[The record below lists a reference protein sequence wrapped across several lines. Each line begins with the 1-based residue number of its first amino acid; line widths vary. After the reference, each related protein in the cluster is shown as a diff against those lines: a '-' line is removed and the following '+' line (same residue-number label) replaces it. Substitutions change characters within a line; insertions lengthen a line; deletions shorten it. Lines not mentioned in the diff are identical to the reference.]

1 MNHPQE
7 VREEKISIVNFVS
20 VVWFGGPKF
29 FLPTPEPVRGL
40 SREQIGDLNYRAL
53 IGPCGMGGP
62 IPSPTSKTG
71 SILLVLISASYSPE
85 AV

>member
-40 SREQIGDLNYRAL
+40 SREPIGDLNYRAL
-53 IGPCGMGGP
+53 IGPCGLGAP
-62 IPSPTSKTG
+62 YQA
-71 SILLVLISASYSPE
+71 LLPKRE
-85 AV
+85 AYF